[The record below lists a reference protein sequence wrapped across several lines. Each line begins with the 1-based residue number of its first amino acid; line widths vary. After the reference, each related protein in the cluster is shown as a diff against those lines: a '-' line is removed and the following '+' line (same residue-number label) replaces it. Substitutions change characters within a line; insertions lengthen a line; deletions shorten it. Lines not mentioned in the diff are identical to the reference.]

1 MMLQPDNNI
10 MGVGIRIISTPYL
23 KLMRASVSILVSSC
37 LRLSMAKQHNC
48 SGDLSNDISSVVAA
62 RDVVLS
68 YTPHILKQN
77 RTY

>member
-1 MMLQPDNNI
+1 
-10 MGVGIRIISTPYL
+10 
-23 KLMRASVSILVSSC
+23 
-37 LRLSMAKQHNC
+37 MAKQHNC